1 MKSFLSSGATHR
13 TIKQWNRLNQLNL
26 IIFLISPSILSAQEL
41 TAPFIDSTHIL
52 KWFGRL
58 ALMMSI
64 GAIFFLSVVMI
75 REKKQGSGSKWAW
88 SAWGCFPMV
97 SIVWIISEW
106 LTELMTFFVPSEP
119 FISLIQWITFL
130 VSCTI
135 STRYLIQ
142 WADQDE

>member
-13 TIKQWNRLNQLNL
+13 TIRQWIRFNRLIL
-26 IIFLISPSILSAQEL
+26 IIFLLLPSTIHAQEL
-41 TAPFIDSTHIL
+41 IAPFIDSTHIL

-64 GAIFFLSVVMI
+64 GAIFFLSIVMI

-97 SIVWIISEW
+97 STAWVMSEW
-106 LTELMTFFVPSEP
+106 FTELLTLFIQSEP
-119 FISLIQWITFL
+119 FINLIQWITFL
-130 VSCTI
+130 VLCII
-135 STRYLIQ
+135 STKYLIQ
-142 WADQDE
+142 WADQDV